1 MSIGGFFVL
10 LIIAFVCGAIAQTIA
25 GSGRGGCLV
34 TIAVGFI
41 GAMLGSWMA
50 KGLGLPMLL
59 AIDVGNGEQFPI
71 IWSVMGGALFCAVI
85 GFLTRRRSY

>member
-1 MSIGGFFVL
+1 MTIGGFFIL
-10 LIIAFVCGAIAQTIA
+10 LIIAFICGAIAQTIA
-25 GSGRGGCLV
+25 GGGRGGCLV

-41 GAMLGSWMA
+41 GAMLGSWIA

-59 AIDVGNGEQFPI
+59 AIDVGDGEQFPI